1 MARKKQPDSFPAP
14 DHLKPETK
22 QWFQDVISEFELEP
36 HHVRILTLA
45 AEAWDRTQEARA
57 ALATN
62 GITYT
67 DRFGAPRCRP
77 EVAVERDSRI
87 AFTRCVRE
95 LGLDLPT
102 PTESRPPRTGGRT

>member
-1 MARKKQPDSFPAP
+1 MAKKKPIDLNPAP
-14 DHLKPETK
+14 EHLQAETRD
-22 QWFQDVISEFELEP
+22 WFASVVTEFELEP

-57 ALATN
+57 ALATH

-95 LGLDLPT
+95 LGLDLAP
-102 PTESRPPRTGGRT
+102 PSDSRPPRIGGRD